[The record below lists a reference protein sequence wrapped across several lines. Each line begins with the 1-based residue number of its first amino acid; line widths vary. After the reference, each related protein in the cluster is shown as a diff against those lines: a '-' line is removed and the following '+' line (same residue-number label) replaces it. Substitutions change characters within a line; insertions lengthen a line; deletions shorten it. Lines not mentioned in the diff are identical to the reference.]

1 MDYNIIISIEAEKD
15 TSDAYNYYEDQHPG
29 LGDRFLAELTQFY
42 KKLEKHPTYYSFVSE
57 RKTIRSL
64 SLKVFPFKIIYEIE
78 GNELY
83 VFAVYHFSKDPKEL
97 FKRL

>member
-15 TSDAYNYYEDQHPG
+15 TSDAYIYYENQQPG
-29 LGDRFLAELTQFY
+29 LGDRFLDELTRFY
-42 KKLEKHPTYYSFVSE
+42 KKLKNNPTFYSFVSE

-64 SLKVFPFKIIYEIE
+64 SLKIFPFKIIYEIK
-78 GNELY
+78 GKKLY
-83 VFAVYHFSKDPKEL
+83 VFAVYHFRKNPKEL